1 MLFQLHPKNPEVRIL
16 KNISKELKE
25 GGVYIFPTD
34 TVYAL
39 IADSKSLVGL
49 EKIFKLKN
57 IPKNKPLSLLCPN
70 ISVASEYVD
79 YLPNEAF
86 RIMKKITPGPY
97 TFILRAN
104 RKLPR
109 ATLANEKSKQIG
121 IRIPDSIY
129 IQELLKVH
137 EGTLCSTSVMTE
149 EDYVTD
155 PQELEKQY
163 GSKVNGILD
172 AGILPTELSTIID
185 FTSDSVN
192 ILRAGKGFELLES
205 LI

>member
-1 MLFQLHPKNPEVRIL
+1 MLFQLHPKNPEIRVLKSISQEL
-16 KNISKELKE
+16 KN

-39 IADSKSLVGL
+39 IADSRSLVGL

-70 ISVASEYVD
+70 ISLASEYVD

-86 RIMKKITPGPY
+86 KIMKKITPGPY

-137 EGTLCSTSVMTE
+137 GGTLCSTSVMSE
-149 EDYVTD
+149 EDYITN
-155 PQELEKQY
+155 PEELEKQY
-163 GSKVNGILD
+163 GSRVNGILD

-185 FTSDSVN
+185 FTSDSMEV
-192 ILRAGKGFELLES
+192 LREGKGFELLAS
-205 LI
+205 FL

>member
-1 MLFQLHPKNPEVRIL
+1 MLIQLHPKNPEIRIL
-16 KNISKELKE
+16 KNISQELKE

-39 IADSKSLVGL
+39 VSDSQSLIGL
-49 EKIFKLKN
+49 EKIFRLKN
-57 IPKNKPLSLLCPN
+57 IPKTKPLSLLCPN

-79 YLPNEAF
+79 HLPNEAF
-86 RIMKKITPGPY
+86 KLMKKITPGPF

-137 EGTLCSTSVMTE
+137 GNTLCSTSVMTE
-149 EDYVTD
+149 DEYITD
-155 PQELEKQY
+155 PKELEKIY
-163 GSKVNGILD
+163 GTKVNGIID
-172 AGILPTELSTIID
+172 AGILPIELSTIID
-185 FTSDSVN
+185 FTSDNMEIV
-192 ILRAGKGFELLES
+192 REGKGFELLQDS
-205 LI
+205 V